1 MPCCWHLN
9 LHFLSGE
16 QTVTFTKAY
25 LVAWVLRTR
34 ESENEPQVGT
44 ALAAECWT
52 EEVHQSVS
60 LSSHLSS
67 KAGGCRCQSS
77 LQDLRAVSCPPPV
90 RGRVRSL
97 FIDKQLFTHLPS
109 THHTCSSLAGHW
121 SPSHLLASLHTR
133 CLKTHLLLCC

>member
-1 MPCCWHLN
+1 M
-9 LHFLSGE
+9 
-16 QTVTFTKAY
+16 TFTKAY

-34 ESENEPQVGT
+34 ESGNEPQVET
-44 ALAAECWT
+44 ALAAECWI

-67 KAGGCRCQSS
+67 KAGGCHCQSS

-90 RGRVRSL
+90 RGWVGSL

-109 THHTCSSLAGHW
+109 PPITPVPPQLGTGAPHI
-121 SPSHLLASLHTR
+121 
-133 CLKTHLLLCC
+133 CLPPCIPGV